1 MNFLELWTCKSGN
14 NNSNYCDPTYD
25 ALVAKARRTQDN
37 NARYAIY
44 GQLED
49 KLLGKDG
56 AVPFS
61 PIYWYT
67 YVQLERPTI
76 KDSLNVNLLNQTDY
90 SKVVEVQPRA
100 SRAGGGGPPAPAPPR
115 TLDSRAMTR
124 LIVRRVLWTVPVIL
138 LVILMTFVLMRQIE
152 GNPFR
157 QSERA
162 IPESIQRNL
171 EAKYGLD
178 QPWYVQYV
186 RYVRGVVTFDLG
198 PSLVLRN
205 QSVNDIVREHFPPS
219 LELGALAMLFAL
231 VFGIPLGLLAALRAN
246 KWPDYGAMVV
256 ANVGFAIPSF
266 LVATLL
272 IYWFA
277 VKLKI
282 GVPTSGWDSWQSKV
296 LPSIALGLG
305 PMAYFARLTRG
316 SVLETLQQDY
326 IRTARAKGLRRRRV
340 VVVHTLRNSLI
351 PVVTAAGPILGFLI
365 TGSFVIEQI
374 FAIPG
379 IGRYYVTAVTARDY
393 SVVMGL
399 TVLLAMIVIVANMV
413 VDILYGILDPRTREA
428 R

>member
-1 MNFLELWTCKSGN
+1 
-14 NNSNYCDPTYD
+14 
-25 ALVAKARRTQDN
+25 
-37 NARYAIY
+37 
-44 GQLED
+44 
-49 KLLGKDG
+49 
-56 AVPFS
+56 
-61 PIYWYT
+61 
-67 YVQLERPTI
+67 
-76 KDSLNVNLLNQTDY
+76 
-90 SKVVEVQPRA
+90 
-100 SRAGGGGPPAPAPPR
+100 
-115 TLDSRAMTR
+115 MTR
-124 LIVRRVLWTVPVIL
+124 LIIRRVLWTVPVIL
-138 LVILMTFVLMRQIE
+138 LVILMTFLLMRQIE

-157 QSERA
+157 HSERA

-178 QPWYVQYV
+178 DPWYVQYV
-186 RYVRGVVTFDLG
+186 RYVRDVATFDLG

-205 QSVNDIVREHFPPS
+205 RDVNDIVREHFPPS

-246 KWPDYGAMVV
+246 KWPDYSAMVV
-256 ANVGFAIPSF
+256 ANVGFAVPSF

-272 IYWFA
+272 IYFFA
-277 VKLKI
+277 VRWGDI
-282 GVPTSGWDSWQSKV
+282 FDVPTSGWDTWQSKI
-296 LPSIALGLG
+296 LPTIALGLG

-351 PVVTAAGPILGFLI
+351 PVVTVAGPILWFLI
-365 TGSFVIEQI
+365 TGSFIIEYI

-399 TVLLAMIVIVANMV
+399 TVLLAMIVIIANMV

>member
-1 MNFLELWTCKSGN
+1 
-14 NNSNYCDPTYD
+14 
-25 ALVAKARRTQDN
+25 
-37 NARYAIY
+37 
-44 GQLED
+44 
-49 KLLGKDG
+49 
-56 AVPFS
+56 
-61 PIYWYT
+61 
-67 YVQLERPTI
+67 
-76 KDSLNVNLLNQTDY
+76 
-90 SKVVEVQPRA
+90 
-100 SRAGGGGPPAPAPPR
+100 
-115 TLDSRAMTR
+115 
-124 LIVRRVLWTVPVIL
+124 
-138 LVILMTFVLMRQIE
+138 MRQIE

-157 QSERA
+157 HSERA

-186 RYVRGVVTFDLG
+186 RYVKGVVSFDLG

-205 QSVNDIVREHFPPS
+205 QDVNDIVREHFPPS

-246 KWPDYGAMVV
+246 KWPDYSAMVV
-256 ANVGFAIPSF
+256 ANVGFAVPSF

-272 IYWFA
+272 IYFFA
-277 VKLKI
+277 VRW
-282 GVPTSGWDSWQSKV
+282 GDVFDVPTSGWDTWQSKI
-296 LPSIALGLG
+296 LPTIALGLG

-326 IRTARAKGLRRRRV
+326 IRTARAKGLRRRRI

-399 TVLLAMIVIVANMV
+399 TVLLAMIVIIANMV